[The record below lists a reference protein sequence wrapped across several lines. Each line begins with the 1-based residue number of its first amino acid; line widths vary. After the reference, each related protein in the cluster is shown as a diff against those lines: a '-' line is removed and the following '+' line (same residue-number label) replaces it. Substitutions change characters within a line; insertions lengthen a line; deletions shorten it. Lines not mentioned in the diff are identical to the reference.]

1 MAKPVGQQ
9 LAARVLA
16 ARSPLYRWLFEN
28 HAEIAAVLATQPRPG
43 WQILAATAADAG
55 VRTADGAAP
64 SRHLV
69 RKTWK
74 QVERTMTQPSQPR
87 LGPTST
93 TTPPVVAVHP
103 PAAERQP
110 VPRPSPVPPAE
121 PSASPRKRRFDIK
134 PATFKED

>member
-1 MAKPVGQQ
+1 MARPVGQQ

-43 WQILAATAADAG
+43 WQALAATAADAG
-55 VRTADGAAP
+55 VRTADGEAP

-74 QVERTMTQPSQPR
+74 RVEHAMTQPSQPR
-87 LGPTST
+87 LGPTP
-93 TTPPVVAVHP
+93 TPPVVAVHP
-103 PAAERQP
+103 PAAERPP
-110 VPRPSPVPPAE
+110 VPRTSPVPPEE
-121 PSASPRKRRFDIK
+121 PGASPRKRRFDIK
-134 PATFKED
+134 PATFKDD